1 MANFLKAGGN
11 AAWADREV
19 AVEVAL
25 QVAKAALLV
34 CVLWYAGQVLVRQM
48 AVPVRPAPDAHWGL
62 AEHRV
67 DRPLS
72 VQPV

>member
-1 MANFLKAGGN
+1 MANFLNTGGN
-11 AAWADREV
+11 AAWEDREV

-25 QVAKAALLV
+25 HVAKAALLI

-48 AVPVRPAPDAHWGL
+48 VMPVRPTPDVHWGL

-67 DRPLS
+67 DSPLAG
-72 VQPV
+72 QPV